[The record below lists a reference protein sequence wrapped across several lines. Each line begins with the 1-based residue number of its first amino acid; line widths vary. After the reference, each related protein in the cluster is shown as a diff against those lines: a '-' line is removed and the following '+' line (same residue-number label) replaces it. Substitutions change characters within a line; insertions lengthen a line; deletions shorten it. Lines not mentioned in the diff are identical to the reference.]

1 MIEGKHKRK
10 HEDYQRS
17 SLYIIESDETIEYS
31 DKSGDSATIVYQIKD
46 GQHGLYANEF
56 RPVQVSKQGSKIIDL
71 SMGIDDFKNK
81 KCIWGLYD
89 LKTNLGGKDDAMKL
103 GGQWQAALRYWYNS
117 VLNYLDGYTKN
128 GKIGVVTTCYKEGKI
143 TEYIDSLKKKIEDAE
158 KLNGTLIGAKSKAD
172 LSRVKKELDFFE
184 KFIERKFVYLDPDG
198 KEEIWD
204 FEVIS
209 SSHHVFMWTLET
221 SMA

>member
-56 RPVQVSKQGSKIIDL
+56 RPAQVPKQGSKIND
-71 SMGIDDFKNK
+71 
-81 KCIWGLYD
+81 
-89 LKTNLGGKDDAMKL
+89 
-103 GGQWQAALRYWYNS
+103 LRYWS
-117 VLNYLDGYTKN
+117 
-128 GKIGVVTTCYKEGKI
+128 
-143 TEYIDSLKKKIEDAE
+143 KKQGRFIPSE
-158 KLNGTLIGAKSKAD
+158 KGI
-172 LSRVKKELDFFE
+172 RFFE
-184 KFIERKFVYLDPDG
+184 KFIEKKFVYLDPDG

-209 SSHHVFMWTLET
+209 YSHHVFMWTLET